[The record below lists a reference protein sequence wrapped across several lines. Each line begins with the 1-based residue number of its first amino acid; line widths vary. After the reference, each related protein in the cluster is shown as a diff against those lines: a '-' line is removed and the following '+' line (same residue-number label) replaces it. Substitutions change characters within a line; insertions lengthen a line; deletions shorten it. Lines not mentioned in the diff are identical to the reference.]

1 MGFFKKIFSG
11 IKKVVKKV
19 GKGIKGLFKKV
30 GKFMDKIG
38 IIGQIGLALV
48 LPGIGQMLSAG
59 LTGLGGAMAGY
70 TGLGSTVVNAA
81 GKFIQGAVTMAS
93 RTSKFFG
100 TVTDGV
106 GKVLGETVG
115 AAAKSLGITSESFI
129 GKGLGKI
136 GIDVNSASWEGVWK
150 ETQTAFTETV
160 SSATN
165 IVTGAQDK
173 ALAALREETLA
184 NTFSVDPTEQVQA
197 GLQEKIDQ
205 AVDVG
210 LSGEEVVSS
219 AQQVVEE
226 SLLAPSST
234 AAYDQAAEALRQE
247 TMATTF
253 ATEEVEESLLDK
265 VVGKGKE
272 IYERGISRAEE
283 SITNFPTRAAEAVQT
298 KALQAIGV
306 VDTPEYNVTQYSI
319 GVPSIDMGSTTD
331 IGYGLTTPSLQ
342 NYYDAFGAETIASN
356 PYGFSAQLYNV
367 YGEAMKARGFG

>member
-11 IKKVVKKV
+11 IKKVVKKI
-19 GKGIKGLFKKV
+19 GSGIKSLFNKV

-59 LTGLGGAMAGY
+59 LTGIGGAMAGY

-81 GKFIQGAVTMAS
+81 GKFIQGAVTVAS
-93 RTSKFFG
+93 RTSNFFS

-106 GKVLGETVG
+106 GKILGETVG
-115 AAAKSLGITSESFI
+115 AAAKSLGITSESLI

-150 ETQTAFTETV
+150 ETQTAFTESV
-160 SSATN
+160 SAAGN
-165 IVTGAQDK
+165 IVTGAQDR
-173 ALAALREETLA
+173 ALASLREETLRD
-184 NTFSVDPTEQVQA
+184 TFSIDPSEEVQA
-197 GLQEKIDQ
+197 GLQEQIDQ
-205 AVDVG
+205 AIDVG
-210 LSGEEVVSS
+210 LGGEEAVSY
-219 AQQVVEE
+219 AQQATEQ
-226 SLLAPSST
+226 SLLAPPST

-253 ATEEVEESLLDK
+253 ATEEAEESLLDK
-265 VVGKGKE
+265 AIGKGKE
-272 IYERGISRAEE
+272 LYEEGIERAKEE
-283 SITNFPTRAAEAVQT
+283 IVSAPATIIAGQARKYAGLVPDQVTNITSVAVPT
-298 KALQAIGV
+298 
-306 VDTPEYNVTQYSI
+306 
-319 GVPSIDMGSTTD
+319 IDMGSTTD

-342 NYYDAFGAETIASN
+342 NYYDAFGADVIASN

-367 YGEAMKARGFG
+367 YGDAMKARGFG